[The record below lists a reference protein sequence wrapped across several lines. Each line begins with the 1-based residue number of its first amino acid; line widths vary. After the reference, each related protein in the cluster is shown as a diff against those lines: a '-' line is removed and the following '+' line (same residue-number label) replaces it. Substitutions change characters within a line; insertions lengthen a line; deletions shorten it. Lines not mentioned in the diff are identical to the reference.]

1 MTPTSPVAAAPTAT
15 PPLQTASTPVSGGN
29 AVNVVIQNPS
39 FNAGA
44 DGLIALWSPVEHNT
58 GNSYTFTVD
67 NNAPYSAPSSARIHR
82 YGLEDYG
89 LLDQLVR
96 TQPTW
101 ASKTARLSGALKTD
115 NANDG
120 GGALVIQTRLGDGS
134 ILTSNH
140 MEDGR
145 VKGTTAWKLYSV
157 DVKIPNN
164 AYHIRI
170 GAMLDG
176 GGTLWVD
183 DLKLEIIN

>member
-1 MTPTSPVAAAPTAT
+1 
-15 PPLQTASTPVSGGN
+15 
-29 AVNVVIQNPS
+29 
-39 FNAGA
+39 
-44 DGLIALWSPVEHNT
+44 VEHNT
-58 GNSYTFTVD
+58 GNSYSFTVD
-67 NNAPYSAPSSARIHR
+67 TSAPYSAPSSARIHR
-82 YGLEDYG
+82 YGQEDYG

-96 TQPTW
+96 IQPAW
-101 ASKTARLSGALKTD
+101 ANKTARLSGALKTEK
-115 NANDG
+115 ANDG
-120 GGALVIQTRLGDGS
+120 GGALIIQTRLGDGS
-134 ILTSNH
+134 IITSNH

-145 VKGTTAWKLYSV
+145 AKGTTAWKLYSV